1 MQKHCKQCER
11 ELDSLL
17 PFQCKRCNQYFCE
30 EHRLPEQHNC
40 ANIKTSWDSWK
51 KRQRK
56 LQDIPEERHTTHY
69 TPIQNVQKA
78 NYVYPREDNLM
89 ERRYQSYG
97 GKLKNKYRS
106 LPKLH
111 LSNLAMFFFGALIFF
126 LILHL
131 ILMVVTS
138 KELWIIYI
146 VILCVAEVIGLLW
159 LLFKLDRIST
169 HNTLR
174 LWGLRILAGIIAFFG
189 IYILI
194 LLWISS
200 MLYSMFYPF
209 YPKMDSTITFLSYLP
224 FLIPGIGLAG
234 IGAYLEFKFKLGS
247 GVIVY
252 RG

>member
-1 MQKHCKQCER
+1 
-11 ELDSLL
+11 
-17 PFQCKRCNQYFCE
+17 
-30 EHRLPEQHNC
+30 
-40 ANIKTSWDSWK
+40 
-51 KRQRK
+51 
-56 LQDIPEERHTTHY
+56 
-69 TPIQNVQKA
+69 
-78 NYVYPREDNLM
+78 
-89 ERRYQSYG
+89 
-97 GKLKNKYRS
+97 
-106 LPKLH
+106 
-111 LSNLAMFFFGALIFF
+111 
-126 LILHL
+126 L